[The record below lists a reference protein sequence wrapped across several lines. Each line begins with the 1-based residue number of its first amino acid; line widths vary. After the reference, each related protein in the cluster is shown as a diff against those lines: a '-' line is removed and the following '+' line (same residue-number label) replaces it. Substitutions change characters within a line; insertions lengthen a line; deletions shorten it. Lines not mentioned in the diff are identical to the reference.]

1 MTLVFTMHQN
11 KWVDGDLSD
20 KDLFKRISS
29 DLYTSRDRITGFT
42 RVTYRHVSP
51 YFAKEFLDN
60 LIFELNDQMRRDDL
74 AEYARAVDYLNAKLI
89 NEVVESQ
96 RAIISSLIQNY
107 LQKETVASISDEYVL
122 SSIEPLI
129 TFKNWSRKTYS
140 YSIYFLGFLFSVSFS
155 SLSCFIK
162 IIILRNENNL
172 SYRSDG
178 FIGFH
183 LSNLLCKDYIVT
195 GIDNLN
201 NYTKSL
207 KKDRLAI
214 LKNKYPKNFF

>member
-1 MTLVFTMHQN
+1 M
-11 KWVDGDLSD
+11 DLYVYKFIH

-122 SSIEPLI
+122 SSIEPPYVNLQKIGPNRKLI
-129 TFKNWSRKTYS
+129 VIAFT
-140 YSIYFLGFLFSVSFS
+140 ILGFLFSVSFVFS
-155 SLSCFIK
+155 QLFYK
-162 IIILRNENNL
+162 
-172 SYRSDG
+172 
-178 FIGFH
+178 
-183 LSNLLCKDYIVT
+183 
-195 GIDNLN
+195 
-201 NYTKSL
+201 NYNTEK
-207 KKDRLAI
+207 
-214 LKNKYPKNFF
+214 